1 MKKKIV
7 AIMACAMMLLSAG
20 ASAEMTAGTYTGE
33 GQGIGGAVKV
43 AVTVEGGAIT
53 AVEVVE
59 HAETAGICDPAIEK
73 IPAAI
78 VAAQSLAVDTV
89 TGATVTSKA
98 ILAAAEQAL
107 TEAGADIEALKTAA
121 PKAEQAE
128 GETIEMTTDV
138 VVVGAGGAGVAAAV
152 EANDNG
158 ASVVLLE
165 KLTQIGG
172 TTATSQGM
180 VGGYET
186 KYTKALDVHYTFEE
200 MYGNL
205 MSNASYRLDPAL
217 TTITVER
224 SGETIDWMGERL
236 GMPFSD
242 NVIVG
247 YGPLQM
253 MHLVDG
259 AGPAMRTAMEDTL
272 AGTGVELLLETE
284 GTEILMNE
292 DGSVKGVKAVRGAD
306 TLLIYADSV
315 IITTGGYAYNP
326 ELTVRLDPE
335 KAGTMGIGFPGSTG
349 EGIMMASKRR
359 RGADPQAMGD
369 VRAWRLREIMAE
381 HDGTSATANVSSFIS
396 RDNTVLVGANGKRF
410 VDEKDSG
417 YMAQKLNGSG
427 VRPDAGMVWATHVW
441 AISDQASLDEKGV
454 KRGLDME
461 FVVADTFEE
470 LAEKMGLDA
479 ATLSET
485 LTNYNAY
492 CDAGHDPEFGRLKL
506 AKLNA
511 PYCAVRVTPCE
522 IITYGG
528 IARNENA
535 EVIRADGAVIPG
547 LYTAGEAT
555 ASSAY
560 MGFTISNAFT
570 WGRIAGSGAAAF
582 ALAK

>member
-20 ASAEMTAGTYTGE
+20 ASAEMTAGTYTGA

-272 AGTGVELLLETE
+272 ASTGVELLLETE

-349 EGIMMASKRR
+349 EGIMMASNV
-359 RGADPQAMGD
+359 GAALTHTGD
-369 VRAWRLREIMAE
+369 MMCVLKDYEIMAE

-396 RDNTVLVGANGKRF
+396 RDANG
-410 VDEKDSG
+410 
-417 YMAQKLNGSG
+417 YKLLG
-427 VRPDAGMVWATHVW
+427 VFDVNPDLIGKEMCGVP
-441 AISDQASLDEKGV
+441 ILPLSDLDKFCAEHHP
-454 KRGLDME
+454 E
-461 FVVADTFEE
+461 VAVLCVPRQSAMD
-470 LAEKMGLDA
+470 L
-479 ATLSET
+479 
-485 LTNYNAY
+485 
-492 CDAGHDPEFGRLKL
+492 
-506 AKLNA
+506 
-511 PYCAVRVTPCE
+511 
-522 IITYGG
+522 
-528 IARNENA
+528 
-535 EVIRADGAVIPG
+535 
-547 LYTAGEAT
+547 AGELVNQGIK
-555 ASSAY
+555 
-560 MGFTISNAFT
+560 GFWNFSHYDLSVEYPDVTVENVHLGDSLMSLGYRLRNQE
-570 WGRIAGSGAAAF
+570 
-582 ALAK
+582 K